1 MLRNAKL
8 IYIYMYIYIHIYI
21 YICIYIYYIDIYIN
35 IYIIYIDIYILYLY
49 IYIYTYL
56 YIIHKYIYIYI
67 SRDSKRPFVLH
78 QYQKSKQKSCLNF
91 CGWKFLRYM
100 PLFDFEELI
109 LKNQLNFLVIRLKSL
124 HN

>member
-1 MLRNAKL
+1 
-8 IYIYMYIYIHIYI
+8 MYIYIHIYI
-21 YICIYIYYIDIYIN
+21 YIYMHIYIYYIDIYIN

-56 YIIHKYIYIYI
+56 YIIHKYIYIYIYI